1 MKAPVKPER
10 VKAVDRPARP
20 QLWQD
25 RTVVCIPSAGR
36 PEVLAKT
43 LRLQPFLNRTSTFI
57 GVDKR
62 EAKTYQTM
70 LRDVAP
76 GVRLVTYD
84 NPLGSIAVC
93 REHLRVAAIEAIPG
107 GRLEHRWVV
116 VTDDNAVYSDSALKA
131 LVNTSRYWHEQ
142 PVIVAG
148 MHGTAKHFD
157 RHRLAEMEVCNGYPS
172 YPQVAMIF
180 QVYTAEL
187 YAEYTYPPDVYGLD
201 DRHLAFW
208 AIAKKGLRRSQFR
221 VAMNAPYRKSRYQA
235 GGQGDM
241 RARAR
246 KTGLAIARC
255 ALDFPELVGTRGTL
269 PTPWQVIFALVEGKH
284 VDRLASGSMRR
295 EDALIT
301 SRSK

>member
-1 MKAPVKPER
+1 MRAKKKEWVKP
-10 VKAVDRPARP
+10 VDRPNRP
-20 QLWQD
+20 QAWAYRHL
-25 RTVVCIPSAGR
+25 VCIPSAGR

-43 LRLQPFLNRTSTFI
+43 LRTQPFLNNASTFI
-57 GVDKR
+57 GVDNR
-62 EAKTYQTM
+62 EAKAYQDM
-70 LRDVAP
+70 LRVFGAN
-76 GVRLVTYD
+76 VRLVTYD

-93 REHLRVAAIEAIPG
+93 REALRKAAIEAIPIG
-107 GRLEHRWVV
+107 QLHKFWIV
-116 VTDDNAVYSDSALKA
+116 VTDDNAVYTDTSLKA
-131 LVNTSRYWHEQ
+131 LIATARAWREK
-142 PVIVAG
+142 PCIVAG

-157 RHRLAEMEVCNGYPS
+157 RHRLSEMEVCNGYPS

-180 QVYTAEL
+180 QVYPATL
-187 YAEYTYPPDVYGLD
+187 YAEYSYPPDVYGLD

-269 PTPWQVIFALVEGKH
+269 PTPWQVIFALAEGKH